1 MLADC
6 SRANNTGDCS
16 GMAVG
21 LQCYNASFTE
31 THNTTSTTPTNLQPS
46 STLSHQTTMAHHVT
60 QSPLLQAT
68 EPTENSPPS
77 LPVYIYAIIGVV
89 AILTVAVCMVFV
101 LIVCRSARRN
111 RVISPQSQK
120 NGIPPEE
127 SLYCGLNESQ
137 IIKGTNEIAQHHVYH
152 EVAASCVPV
161 YEDIQSSLKGSDIPI
176 PEPCD
181 RGDRTSQQNGGTQLQ
196 SATPESN
203 FSRQGTTENTAMH
216 QQHSFSHNKPP
227 PIKERT
233 CAPYAVNPLAFQK
246 SPTETEF
253 NCKVSNDYTTA
264 ASSLGEQQ
272 GNHEY
277 AVLEGPTE
285 HHPTDSTLH
294 NGHYPLEGE
303 LVGGHHYAILEHNHT

>member
-196 SATPESN
+196 YATPESN

-246 SPTETEF
+246 SPTEKEF

>member
-1 MLADC
+1 M
-6 SRANNTGDCS
+6 TIG
-16 GMAVG
+16 V
-21 LQCYNASFTE
+21 QCYYANFTE
-31 THNTTSTTPTNLQPS
+31 TDSTTSTTSTNLQPS
-46 STLSHQTTMAHHVT
+46 STLTYATTTAHHVT

-77 LPVYIYAIIGVV
+77 LPIYIYATIGVV
-89 AILTVAVCMVFV
+89 AILTVAVCMVVVF
-101 LIVCRSARRN
+101 IVCRCARRKP
-111 RVISPQSQK
+111 VISPK

-127 SLYCGLNESQ
+127 SLYCDLNESQ
-137 IIKGTNEIAQHHVYH
+137 IIKGTHDIVQHHVYH

-161 YEDIQSSLKGSDIPI
+161 YEDIKPVKDNSSKDSDIPI
-176 PEPCD
+176 LEPCD
-181 RGDRTSQQNGGTQLQ
+181 CGGDRSSQQNGGTQLQ
-196 SATPESN
+196 YATPESN
-203 FSRQGTTENTAMH
+203 FSRQGTTENTAM
-216 QQHSFSHNKPP
+216 QQQGSFSHNKPP
-227 PIKERT
+227 PTKEKT

-246 SPTETEF
+246 SPTEKEF
-253 NCKVSNDYTTA
+253 NRKVSNDYTTA

-285 HHPTDSTLH
+285 HDTTDSTLH

>member
-1 MLADC
+1 MMM
-6 SRANNTGDCS
+6 TIG
-16 GMAVG
+16 V
-21 LQCYNASFTE
+21 QCYYANFTV
-31 THNTTSTTPTNLQPS
+31 TDSTTSTTSTNLQPS
-46 STLSHQTTMAHHVT
+46 STLMYATTTAHHVT
-60 QSPLLQAT
+60 HSPLLQAT

-77 LPVYIYAIIGVV
+77 LPVYIYAVIGVL
-89 AILTVAVCMVFV
+89 AIILLTVVVCVVV
-101 LIVCRSARRN
+101 LIVYRSARRN

-137 IIKGTNEIAQHHVYH
+137 IIKGTDEIAQHHVYH
-152 EVAASCVPV
+152 EVAASYVPV
-161 YEDIQSSLKGSDIPI
+161 YEDIQSSLKDSNIPI

-181 RGDRTSQQNGGTQLQ
+181 CEGDRSSQKNGGTQLQ
-196 SATPESN
+196 YATPESN

-246 SPTETEF
+246 SPTEKEF
-253 NCKVSNDYTTA
+253 NHKVSNDYTTA

-285 HHPTDSTLH
+285 HDTTDSTLH

-303 LVGGHHYAILEHNHT
+303 LVGGHHYAILEQNHT